1 MAHGHL
7 MTHTYSEERLGIAAV
22 QARAAKLHQIWRET
36 PTGDFGIDG
45 HMEFLRHNGMATGM
59 MVGVQVKSGASYL
72 QRDNGVGFLYT
83 ASEKHQCYWEQYPV
97 PVLLVLHDSNNDQS
111 YWLDVRQEFRS
122 RKADNRTV
130 LVPKSQVLQ
139 NSTAEELFA
148 NAGVSPAEYLSNIDQ
163 LLDQMLRAETRNARF
178 DVSFFDLFCLGLT
191 NIARSLYFGM
201 DLALKIAEH
210 KLDNSNSAC
219 GVSLADKEFN
229 FLENYIRF
237 LISQNLVHA
246 NYSDIK
252 IDLLEHNL
260 VPVFVVPL
268 SSRGRR
274 LVELI
279 SNLEDELVSVG
290 SLHKT
295 PYRSAQ
301 ETFVEVVEFSMFPRF
316 LRVDQVRKA
325 ILALR

>member
-1 MAHGHL
+1 M
-7 MTHTYSEERLGIAAV
+7 
-22 QARAAKLHQIWRET
+22 
-36 PTGDFGIDG
+36 
-45 HMEFLRHNGMATGM
+45 
-59 MVGVQVKSGASYL
+59 
-72 QRDNGVGFLYT
+72 
-83 ASEKHQCYWEQYPV
+83 
-97 PVLLVLHDSNNDQS
+97 LLVLHDSNNDQS

-130 LVPKSQVLQ
+130 LVPNSQVLQ

-148 NAGVSPAEYLSNIDQ
+148 NAGVSPAEYLSDIDQ

-260 VPVFVVPL
+260 VPVFCRTPVE
-268 SSRGRR
+268 SRSTSGGTHFQLGRR
-274 LVELI
+274 ARFCRQPAQ
-279 SNLEDELVSVG
+279 NPVS
-290 SLHKT
+290 LC
-295 PYRSAQ
+295 
-301 ETFVEVVEFSMFPRF
+301 PRNI
-316 LRVDQVRKA
+316 R
-325 ILALR
+325 